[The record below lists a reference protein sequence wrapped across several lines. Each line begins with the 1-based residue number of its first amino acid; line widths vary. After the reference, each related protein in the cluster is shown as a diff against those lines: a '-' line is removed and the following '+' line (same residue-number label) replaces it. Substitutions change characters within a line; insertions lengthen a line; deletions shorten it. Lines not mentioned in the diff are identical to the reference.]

1 MSSLLNHMRTQA
13 NALNDPTSGL
23 GNLISQWFG
32 SWGSWRKEL
41 SPILE
46 IVLICVFSCILIC
59 IVAVMSTS
67 IAVKQVP
74 RDPLHASDAPH
85 GGLRAHCR
93 RGRHFGVVRAGQVG
107 YNVGERD
114 QKDVTADCPMRWA
127 SGTQRRPTCSSVLGM
142 WGPLAFLA
150 PRVCSK
156 DTAFRW

>member
-1 MSSLLNHMRTQA
+1 MRKTVLQIGWPWTLILPPKEAPVSLSKQNEAVNVSSLLNRVRTQV

-32 SWGSWRKEL
+32 SWGSWWKEL

-59 IVAVMSTS
+59 IVAVVSTS

-74 RDPLHASDAPH
+74 RDPLHASDAPR

-93 RGRHFGVVRAGQVG
+93 RGRHLGVVRAGQVG
-107 YNVGERD
+107 
-114 QKDVTADCPMRWA
+114 
-127 SGTQRRPTCSSVLGM
+127 
-142 WGPLAFLA
+142 
-150 PRVCSK
+150 
-156 DTAFRW
+156 